1 MSDLY
6 IDALGIA
13 EEVKAL
19 RATLPRGKRSK
30 ILDEDFH
37 ATLSPMHEEESA
49 RVITAMR
56 QATSSKHILEKLLQ
70 RVAMTDEVSVHK
82 ACVKL
87 HGFVVLA
94 GVLEEWSDDEGVV
107 SLSLQC
113 LAKWPLLARDKVVDS
128 GIDAQ
133 VRRIADGEGA
143 TKSLATSLLD
153 AWERLETTFR
163 IARRAQDAEDAAN
176 GAEGSA
182 SWAAR
187 RRAEAE
193 AAHRA
198 AHAPDTVSSN
208 LRALLSYRD
217 GDETPSSAATPKP
230 PPKVEAAPAPA
241 PVPSISIDDIIRRA
255 NEENEA
261 QQRKAAEEAAAAAA
275 AAEAAAAAKEQ
286 AAKRRREKDPS
297 EKRMEKKPK
306 KAEPDLGALEKQLAK
321 LVGALVVKQLSK
333 VKQDLDREKFK
344 RHAKEVRHSTH
355 PVDAHSR
362 QQGEAQPQVVAATRR
377 AQGAQRG
384 KAAKDEDFCAR
395 VHQKAA
401 PAQAARQRGGRLDR
415 GHRRDG
421 RVVCRHLDGRI
432 ARRRVDG
439 RRRHDRRR
447 RL

>member
-107 SLSLQC
+107 NLSLQC

-217 GDETPSSAATPKP
+217 GDETPSSAAMPKP

-297 EKRMEKKPK
+297 EKRTEKKPK

-344 RHAKEVRHSTH
+344 RHAKEVRRSTH

-377 AQGAQRG
+377 AQGA
-384 KAAKDEDFCAR
+384 
-395 VHQKAA
+395 
-401 PAQAARQRGGRLDR
+401 
-415 GHRRDG
+415 
-421 RVVCRHLDGRI
+421 
-432 ARRRVDG
+432 
-439 RRRHDRRR
+439 
-447 RL
+447 